1 MKRLQIDA
9 VLLSLIEHMEI
20 KGSRCGEVHIQKAC
34 YLLEELF
41 GDPLGLEFIL
51 YKHGPYSFDLNDEL
65 TAMRADNII
74 ELRTKFQFY
83 APSLLPAE
91 NSQLIKNMY
100 PKTIKKFEPLV
111 KFISENFASYGVPT
125 LEKISTALYVTR
137 KEDTDGSIEDR
148 SRRIHKL
155 EPHVTVEEACEAIK
169 NIDLIIEE
177 AKGISFSTT

>member
-1 MKRLQIDA
+1 MKKLQIDA

-20 KGSRCGEVHIQKAC
+20 KGSRCGETHIQKAC

-74 ELRTKFQFY
+74 ELRTKVQFY

-100 PKTIKKFEPLV
+100 PKTITKFEPLV

-137 KEDTDGSIEDR
+137 KEDTDGSVEDR
-148 SRRIHKL
+148 SRKIHKL

-169 NIDLIIEE
+169 NIDLIIED
-177 AKGISFSTT
+177 AKRISFSNT